1 MLKDVG
7 LSFKKIISNVDEFK
21 IKKNQAEK
29 SFPIIALKIAEEK
42 ARVVSSKFPRAFV
55 IGADQVCVFNRKIVN
70 KPGDNSKAIQQLKKL
85 QGKEHCQISAFCL
98 YRNNSLV
105 AKAYDKTVLTMRKLS
120 TERIKKYVETD
131 NPIASCGSYKYE
143 ENGYLLFSKV
153 KGSIDTVKGLPLL
166 PLLNILFKEK
176 VISYD

>member
-1 MLKDVG
+1 M
-7 LSFKKIISNVDEFK
+7 
-21 IKKNQAEK
+21 
-29 SFPIIALKIAEEK
+29 
-42 ARVVSSKFPRAFV
+42 
-55 IGADQVCVFNRKIVN
+55 
-70 KPGDNSKAIQQLKKL
+70 

-98 YRNNSLV
+98 YHNNSLV
-105 AKAYDKTVLTMRKLS
+105 AKAYDKTFLTMRKLS
-120 TERIKKYVETD
+120 TDRIKKYVETD

-153 KGSIDTVKGLPLL
+153 KGSVDTIKGLPLL